1 MIYSLLVA
9 KRRVAVY
16 CSSSTTIDEKY
27 VDLAFRLGAQ
37 IAAHDWELVWGG
49 GKVSMMGAVARGVRS
64 RDGEC
69 LGVIP
74 TRLLKVEFA
83 DEEATE
89 LIEVRDMRERKG
101 KIEELSDAFIALPGG
116 LGTLEELFEIWVGG
130 FLGFHKKPVVIL
142 DPFNTY
148 RAMKTL
154 LDDLD
159 RENLVKPGQR
169 EVVHWS
175 EGIDETMAYLNSKVG
190 PNTKVDKNSCAPSR
204 SLPSP

>member
-1 MIYSLLVA
+1 MIYALLVA
-9 KRRVAVY
+9 TRRVAVY

-27 VDLAFRLGAQ
+27 VDLAFRLGEE
-37 IAAHDWELVWGG
+37 IAAHHWELVWGG

-64 RDGEC
+64 RNGEC
-69 LGVIP
+69 LGIIP
-74 TRLLKVEFA
+74 SRLLKVEFA

-116 LGTLEELFEIWVGG
+116 LGTLEELFEMWVGG
-130 FLGFHKKPVVIL
+130 FLGFHTKPVVIL

-148 RAMKTL
+148 RSMRTL

-159 RENLVKPGQR
+159 RENFVKPGQR
-169 EVVHWS
+169 EVVQWC
-175 EGIDETMAYLNSKVG
+175 EGIDEAMNYLDSKVE
-190 PNTKVDKNSCAPSR
+190 PR
-204 SLPSP
+204 

>member
-1 MIYSLLVA
+1 MIYPLLVA

-27 VDLAFRLGAQ
+27 LDLAFQLGAE
-37 IAAHDWELVWGG
+37 IAAHGWELVWGG

-74 TRLLKVEFA
+74 TRLRKIEFA
-83 DEEATE
+83 DDEATE

-101 KIEELSDAFIALPGG
+101 MIEELSDAFIALPGG

-130 FLGFHKKPVVIL
+130 YLGFHEKPIVIL
-142 DPFNTY
+142 DPFNAY
-148 RAMKTL
+148 RSMKTL

-159 RENLVKPGQR
+159 HENLVKPGQR
-169 EVVHWS
+169 EVVTWC
-175 EGIDETMAYLNSKVG
+175 EGIGEALHHLDSRVSK
-190 PNTKVDKNSCAPSR
+190 K
-204 SLPSP
+204 